1 MGRSNRFAD
10 MYEVYTHTETARK
23 EQPAIRLRHMG
34 RGPNDCRRQPRLQF
48 AVAEGKTKA
57 ETRQY
62 KEDQFRALE
71 DRCEASPTQ
80 ISNLYRHNEYGSR
93 NPSAE
98 RRTHGRQHHA
108 QAHATRWVDGF
119 KLDFPEFPGVLQPSE
134 FWYWTLAVEEFFKVN
149 GVGDPQ
155 RVPLVALTF
164 RGVVASWWQHL
175 KQQRMRQGKRKIR
188 SWVQLLKKLLD
199 YFVPKSYTMDRR
211 QRNWSQGSTAMTK
224 NIENSYKSR
233 ETWSDAKSLR
243 QGNWVRTCQPQIYT
257 PNPYSV
263 EEEKEFVDGEFQEFE
278 VTDEEFEHECVEDED
293 TSQGFVDWDSPPT
306 YDEDVD
312 EEDSIEEPLA
322 SVIEEEHEEDKFFPM
337 FGGLYPN
344 EDNQLGHEEPTDDI
358 DEYEEVD
365 EGLSGDVSNYNEEEV
380 EYIDFLGV
388 EDILDSPNNDVD
400 EFYTD
405 EENYMFIR
413 EVSTDPFFSIFMARG
428 REKEQKR
435 YGKLEELTSSVLGF
449 HDRHRSML
457 KMGSVRL
464 ILGCC
469 LVLIVRKVEW
479 DELTG
484 HPKDRGK
491 DRPNSRTNSLQQGEN
506 DADCVAVSLFNFPFR
521 IRIGFSLFH

>member
-1 MGRSNRFAD
+1 
-10 MYEVYTHTETARK
+10 
-23 EQPAIRLRHMG
+23 
-34 RGPNDCRRQPRLQF
+34 
-48 AVAEGKTKA
+48 
-57 ETRQY
+57 
-62 KEDQFRALE
+62 
-71 DRCEASPTQ
+71 
-80 ISNLYRHNEYGSR
+80 
-93 NPSAE
+93 
-98 RRTHGRQHHA
+98 
-108 QAHATRWVDGF
+108 
-119 KLDFPEFPGVLQPSE
+119 
-134 FWYWTLAVEEFFKVN
+134 
-149 GVGDPQ
+149 
-155 RVPLVALTF
+155 
-164 RGVVASWWQHL
+164 
-175 KQQRMRQGKRKIR
+175 
-188 SWVQLLKKLLD
+188 
-199 YFVPKSYTMDRR
+199 
-211 QRNWSQGSTAMTK
+211 MTK

-278 VTDEEFEHECVEDED
+278 VTDEEFEHECVENED
-293 TSQGFVDWDSPPT
+293 TSQWFVDWDSPPI

-322 SVIEEEHEEDKFFPM
+322 SVIDEKHEEDKFFPM

-358 DEYEEVD
+358 DEYQEVD

-405 EENYMFIR
+405 EENYMFIT

>member
-1 MGRSNRFAD
+1 MFK
-10 MYEVYTHTETARK
+10 VYAHTETARK

-34 RGPNDCRRQPRLQF
+34 RGPNDCRRQPRPQF

-119 KLDFPEFPGVLQPSE
+119 KLDFPEFPGVLQPSK

-164 RGVVASWWQHL
+164 WGVVASWWQHL

-188 SWVQLLKKLLD
+188 SWVQLLKKFLD

-211 QRNWSQGSTAMTK
+211 QRNWSQGSMAMTK

-243 QGNWVRTCQPQIYT
+243 QGNWVRTCQPQIYI

-263 EEEKEFVDGEFQEFE
+263 EEEKEFVDGKFQEFE
-278 VTDEEFEHECVEDED
+278 VTNEEFEHECVEDED

-344 EDNQLGHEEPTDDI
+344 EDSQLGHEEPTDDI

-365 EGLSGDVSNYNEEEV
+365 EGLSGDVSNYNEEDV

-413 EVSTDPFFSIFMARG
+413 EVSTNPFFSIFIARG

-457 KMGSVRL
+457 KMGSVKL